1 MPILWKNNE
10 AGPSFITPKTERH
23 QPQANTYPW
32 STHAFTTKIA
42 AHNDRRMFWNPAFSR
57 CRMNLDPRDSQN
69 RLINTASEVRR
80 YYDYMVYNGG
90 CLSPQSNVFQNSGF
104 NRPVTLRD
112 SYTPLVLQAPNNHA
126 NDRIVN
132 TCTTHY
138 DHQRNNLT
146 SDDGEEENHKSAP
159 GNAGILKYDA
169 GHKNQGRLVSQ
180 PDDPRDLKPMGFNV
194 ALRDHVIMESSSSSN
209 SYVKYNSRSL
219 GDGYEDL
226 SKEKPVVEE
235 HDHHDSCQETFACK
249 ACKKMF
255 CTPHGLEVH
264 VRRSHTSSR
273 PYSCSTCGKTF
284 SHFVSLTQHKK
295 IHSSARTFECKK
307 CGKHF
312 KRSSTLSTHM
322 LIHADIRPF
331 ACAFCGKRFH
341 QKSDMK
347 KHTLVHTGEKP
358 HECTYCGKCFSQ
370 SSNLITHSR
379 KHMGFK
385 PFACEV
391 CGRAFYR
398 KVDLRRHSHVHSKG
412 YLHDNEEACDVTL
425 VETNSN

>member
-1 MPILWKNNE
+1 ML
-10 AGPSFITPKTERH
+10 
-23 QPQANTYPW
+23 
-32 STHAFTTKIA
+32 
-42 AHNDRRMFWNPAFSR
+42 WNPAFSH
-57 CRMNLDPRDSQN
+57 CYMNLSPREDPSRLSNSDGSRNYYEYFLYNNSYRPPQNTSYRNGFSLPIAVRESYPPMVLQNPSKHVGNFTKNTHATHFDSQG
-69 RLINTASEVRR
+69 NTFSEKDRR
-80 YYDYMVYNGG
+80 KDQG
-90 CLSPQSNVFQNSGF
+90 
-104 NRPVTLRD
+104 D
-112 SYTPLVLQAPNNHA
+112 ST
-126 NDRIVN
+126 
-132 TCTTHY
+132 
-138 DHQRNNLT
+138 
-146 SDDGEEENHKSAP
+146 
-159 GNAGILKYDA
+159 NAGILKEAA
-169 GHKNQGRLVSQ
+169 GQLNQGRLLRE
-180 PDDPRDLKPMGFNV
+180 DDSRDHRPMGFNV
-194 ALRDHVIMESSSSSN
+194 GLKDRVMFEPGCSGGFSE
-209 SYVKYNSRSL
+209 YNSNPL
-219 GDGYEDL
+219 GKDYEEF
-226 SKEKPVVEE
+226 SKVRPVDEE
-235 HDHHDSCQETFACK
+235 HSHKHDDTCQETFACK
-249 ACKKMF
+249 TCKKIF

-273 PYSCSTCGKTF
+273 PHSCSSCGKTF

-295 IHSSARTFECKK
+295 THSSVRTFECKK

-331 ACAFCGKRFH
+331 ACVYCGKRFH

-358 HECTYCGKCFSQ
+358 HECTFCGKCFSQ

-412 YLHDNEEACDVTL
+412 YPHENEESSPGDITMA
-425 VETNSN
+425 